1 MLKTDPRLNF
11 ALQDGDRLIIPE
23 RTGSISVVGEV
34 LNPISHRYNEELNIG
49 DYLRLSGWLTEG
61 ADKNQIFII
70 NPNGQ
75 AVLYK
80 NRLFK
85 GGLSKTLLPGSTIVV
100 ARNTQPFDW
109 LKLTTIITPILS
121 DLAVSAAAIAAISDN
136 N

>member
-1 MLKTDPRLNF
+1 M
-11 ALQDGDRLIIPE
+11 
-23 RTGSISVVGEV
+23 
-34 LNPISHRYNEELNIG
+34 NPISHRYNEELDIE
-49 DYLRLSGWLTEG
+49 DYLRLSGGLTEG

-75 AVLYK
+75 AELYK
-80 NRLFK
+80 NRLFRNN
-85 GGLSKTLLPGSTIVV
+85 LSRTLLPGSTIVV

-109 LKLTTIITPILS
+109 LKLTSVITPILS